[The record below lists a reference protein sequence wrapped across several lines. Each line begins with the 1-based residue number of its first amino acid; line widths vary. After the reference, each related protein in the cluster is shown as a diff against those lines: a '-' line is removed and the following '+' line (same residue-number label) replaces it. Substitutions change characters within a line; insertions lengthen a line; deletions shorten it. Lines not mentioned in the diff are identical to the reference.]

1 MTEWILFL
9 QVFVGLVL
17 FMAGEPTSCPIELS
31 PIKAVVKHGDPGS
44 VNCSTS
50 DGTSK
55 ELGWEA
61 SQGGTRKSNATDLPW
76 EVVSVTNWGM
86 KPICYIT
93 NTDCQK
99 TVDLVIYTFPE
110 SISFRSNES
119 NDEMTEHKAH
129 TFICDIFNIA
139 PVQNLTV
146 QWYKDDAVIHTAIL
160 NDETMEPTN
169 QSPAFTFIPTR
180 ADRHVR
186 FRCEARM
193 DLGPEG
199 PLFHASSAEYL
210 TDVLFGPDIPCSTIT
225 LREGEPL
232 KEQCKV
238 TGNPSPYVEWLK
250 NGHPINTSVPLR
262 RNDTGT
268 YTVKAEGHVLSEK
281 QIQVNV
287 FYGPEWTCP
296 HVYNITENS
305 HHDLTCSQG
314 FPKPEEIWYKDGE
327 EVELPQVLT
336 RRHAG
341 QYVVMVSTRIF
352 SIHINVLYP
361 PSEIFELEDSEV
373 QIGTSLGLK
382 CSSAGSPRPN
392 YSWIYYQATNVME
405 ETEDGVSRLMI
416 HDATGNNMGLYTCH
430 AWNEHGYVSKT
441 VTVTVQGAKLECPI
455 KITPDTMVLQYQ
467 SRGQSVDCKSTTN
480 ETNVKE
486 IFWTTQQGDTLRS
499 SAWFADTHKD
509 WDPRPVCHGEFR
521 GIGNCS
527 KALHYIL
534 YKSPESVLIG
544 VVDERSP
551 ALVGTV
557 LQLQCD
563 IVSVAPAQDLNVRWM
578 FKRGNE
584 TIRPESVGVS
594 NATGCSFSPYRSP
607 VNVSCIMNI
616 TLQKIH
622 NDIQVQCVAELNL
635 GPTLPQPPSL
645 TSSPL
650 RITVLYEPRI
660 NATKLPET
668 VPVFRGYPEVLV
680 CEADGNPRPV
690 IQWEYSSQTAH
701 VESEGK
707 LNVSDAGVYICR
719 ASNDLNSTERVVEV
733 ILLEDYLP
741 LIAGIVALTVVI
753 ISIIFIFIYSIYY
766 KNTKMRHYS
775 LKNPKFSNQNGN
787 VAHNGWDIQLP
798 VTRLP

>member
-1 MTEWILFL
+1 MLIRFFCGENGEGQTYLVFYAMFSQNIVCVKLFFH
-9 QVFVGLVL
+9 VS
-17 FMAGEPTSCPIELS
+17 GEPTSCPIELS

-169 QSPAFTFIPTR
+169 LSPAFTFIPTR

-210 TDVLFGPDIPCSTIT
+210 TDVLCKYVIKHQLLFCYNTFFNSDTSINISDAFSSPSLYVRSVSALSVLPA
-225 LREGEPL
+225 LLFYLNFPL
-232 KEQCKV
+232 KK
-238 TGNPSPYVEWLK
+238 NLSP
-250 NGHPINTSVPLR
+250 
-262 RNDTGT
+262 
-268 YTVKAEGHVLSEK
+268 
-281 QIQVNV
+281 
-287 FYGPEWTCP
+287 
-296 HVYNITENS
+296 TE
-305 HHDLTCSQG
+305 
-314 FPKPEEIWYKDGE
+314 F
-327 EVELPQVLT
+327 
-336 RRHAG
+336 
-341 QYVVMVSTRIF
+341 
-352 SIHINVLYP
+352 
-361 PSEIFELEDSEV
+361 
-373 QIGTSLGLK
+373 
-382 CSSAGSPRPN
+382 
-392 YSWIYYQATNVME
+392 
-405 ETEDGVSRLMI
+405 
-416 HDATGNNMGLYTCH
+416 
-430 AWNEHGYVSKT
+430 
-441 VTVTVQGAKLECPI
+441 
-455 KITPDTMVLQYQ
+455 
-467 SRGQSVDCKSTTN
+467 
-480 ETNVKE
+480 
-486 IFWTTQQGDTLRS
+486 
-499 SAWFADTHKD
+499 
-509 WDPRPVCHGEFR
+509 
-521 GIGNCS
+521 
-527 KALHYIL
+527 
-534 YKSPESVLIG
+534 PESVLIG

-584 TIRPESVGVS
+584 TIRPG
-594 NATGCSFSPYRSP
+594 TFFLDLIITPLCLSP